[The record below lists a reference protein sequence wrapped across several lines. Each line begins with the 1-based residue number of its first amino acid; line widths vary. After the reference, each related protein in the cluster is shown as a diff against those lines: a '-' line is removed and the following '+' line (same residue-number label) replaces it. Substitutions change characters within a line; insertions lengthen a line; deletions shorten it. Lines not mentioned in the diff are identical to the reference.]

1 MRNIKYKVAV
11 FLSVVL
17 VLSAVIVPQVIP
29 TDDVYGDADIGI
41 SISL

>member
-11 FLSVVL
+11 FLSVAL

-29 TDDVYGDADIGI
+29 TDDIYGDADIGI